1 MADHPVFAAVYDG
14 VMARAESGALG
25 RLRAA
30 LVGRARGRTLE
41 VGAGTAANLGYLPSA
56 VQSLVLSE
64 PDGAMGRRR
73 GGLIITGSA
82 LRREEEAA

>member
-1 MADHPVFAAVYDG
+1 MADHPVFAAVDDG

-30 LVGRARGRTLE
+30 LVRRARGRTLE
-41 VGAGTAANLGYLPSA
+41 VGAGTGANLGYLPSA

-64 PDGAMGRRR
+64 PDG
-73 GGLIITGSA
+73 TGSA
-82 LRREEEAA
+82 LRREDEAA